1 MSNALQG
8 EITLIDLTEGETDGT
23 LLMSLTDNSEMKP
36 ENFSETQ
43 NRNFFIK
50 LGFILRRQ

>member
-8 EITLIDLTEGETDGT
+8 EIILIDLTEGETDGT
-23 LLMSLTDNSEMKP
+23 LLMSLTDNSEMKA

-43 NRNFFIK
+43 N
-50 LGFILRRQ
+50 